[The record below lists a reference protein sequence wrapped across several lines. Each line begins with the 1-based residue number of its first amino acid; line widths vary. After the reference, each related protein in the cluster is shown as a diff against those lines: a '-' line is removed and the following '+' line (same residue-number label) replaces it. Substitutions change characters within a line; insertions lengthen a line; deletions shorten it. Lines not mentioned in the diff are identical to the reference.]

1 MKFTEVPIDSEKIN
15 IMFKTTPILEHIE
28 VIREDFE
35 EFHKTMEL
43 KEDGNKIEDLQHYKT
58 ELFSTY
64 CLGLLSTL
72 DRSSQFNQ
80 KVIAQMKG

>member
-1 MKFTEVPIDSEKIN
+1 MIFAEVPIYSERIN
-15 IMFKTTPILEHIE
+15 ELYGKTPVAKHLA

-35 EFHKTMEL
+35 EFHKNIIL
-43 KEDGNKIEDLQHYKT
+43 EDNGNKIEDLQHYKT

-72 DRSSQFNQ
+72 DRTSQFN
-80 KVIAQMKG
+80 KAITSEFKG